1 MILNSFKNEGKIKSC
16 LDVQITENNY
26 PQIFVEKIA
35 QGWSLARIKTGHF
48 IFKRLIHQKVI
59 VLNLYANSIAS

>member
-1 MILNSFKNEGKIKSC
+1 MILNSFKNEGKIKPC

-35 QGWSLARIKTGHF
+35 QGWSLARIKVGAF
-48 IFKRLIHQKVI
+48 YI
-59 VLNLYANSIAS
+59 

>member
-35 QGWSLARIKTGHF
+35 QGWSLARKKWGI
-48 IFKRLIHQKVI
+48 
-59 VLNLYANSIAS
+59 LYLRD